1 MAMLSIYVPDHLATT
16 LKTRADEDG
25 RSLSNFVT
33 LHLARAMRTDFDTST
48 PAVVREAR
56 ETTQRLK
63 ENATTPAVVREARE
77 TLQRLKEKAIKSA
90 ADRAEARAHTQ
101 APKSSKK

>member
-1 MAMLSIYVPDHLATT
+1 MLHCAPNRTNEVHTMAMLSIYVPDQLATT

-33 LHLARAMRTDFDTST
+33 LHLARAMRTDFD
-48 PAVVREAR
+48 
-56 ETTQRLK
+56 
-63 ENATTPAVVREARE
+63 ATTPAAVREARE
-77 TLQRLKEKAIKSA
+77 TLQRLKENASKSA
-90 ADRAEARAHTQ
+90 ADRAEARTHTQ

>member
-1 MAMLSIYVPDHLATT
+1 MAMLSIYVPDQLATT

-33 LHLARAMRTDFDTST
+33 LHLARAMRTDFD
-48 PAVVREAR
+48 
-56 ETTQRLK
+56 
-63 ENATTPAVVREARE
+63 ATTPAVVREARE